1 LASAHGKGGSA
12 ETLVRLPELVVQCL
26 GATAVY
32 LKTFRLDRVLEL
44 AHNLTRFVARGREML
59 LPATTLRNLEIFRPG
74 GDDGAPIT
82 QSGGIGAP
90 GSLLWV
96 LRHTVTSMGGRL
108 LAGWLS
114 HPLTNAEYVALRLFN
129 AVFSQK
135 LYLCL
140 FCAEKSTRGWVQWPS
155 WRGWLATQAHMQSSN
170 MNVY

>member
-1 LASAHGKGGSA
+1 VWQVAVLAGARENDSSA

-74 GDDGAPIT
+74 GDEGALGARG
-82 QSGGIGAP
+82 SGVGAP

-114 HPLTNAEYVALRLFN
+114 HPLTNAE
-129 AVFSQK
+129 
-135 LYLCL
+135 
-140 FCAEKSTRGWVQWPS
+140 
-155 WRGWLATQAHMQSSN
+155 
-170 MNVY
+170 